1 MCYDIKASLESQLQR
16 ALMRGDAD
24 LANQIKE
31 ELVPQTDLP
40 VHHASGFSHPKLL
53 IYTDADPNYP
63 TIATWGLVP
72 FWVKTEDQRQKIRNQ
87 TLNARSET
95 LFEKPAFRDS
105 AFHHRGLLYVDG
117 FYEHQHHGRKTYPYF
132 IHRKDGKPLILACLY
147 SLWDNPVNHS
157 QEVSFSIVTTGAN
170 ELMTQIHNNPRA
182 EGPRMPLI
190 LTESECDLWLKP
202 SNSRLREELTV
213 LMRPYPEEE
222 LTAHTVARLRGKE
235 ALGNVPEVAY
245 PYFYSDLA
253 AGQGQNTLD
262 FEGF

>member
-1 MCYDIKASLESQLQR
+1 
-16 ALMRGDAD
+16 
-24 LANQIKE
+24 
-31 ELVPQTDLP
+31 
-40 VHHASGFSHPKLL
+40 
-53 IYTDADPNYP
+53 
-63 TIATWGLVP
+63 
-72 FWVKTEDQRQKIRNQ
+72 
-87 TLNARSET
+87 
-95 LFEKPAFRDS
+95 
-105 AFHHRGLLYVDG
+105 VDG

-132 IHRKDGKPLILACLY
+132 IYRKDSIPLIFACLY
-147 SLWDNPVNHS
+147 SLSDNPVNQS

-222 LTAHTVARLRGKE
+222 LTAHTVARLKGKE
-235 ALGNVPEVAY
+235 ALGNVPEVAQ
-245 PYFYSDLA
+245 PYFYRDLEGA
-253 AGQGQNTLD
+253 QAQNTLD